1 MGVILEARE
10 VSRVYHVGANTVH
23 ALSGVSMELHE
34 GRMIVIGGRSGSGK
48 TTLLNI
54 LGGLDRPD
62 GGKVLF
68 RGQDLH
74 ALSEVELTDW
84 RRHQVGLVFQS
95 FALMPHLTA
104 IENVEI
110 PLRLAGVPW
119 RERRERAEECLHL
132 VGLYKRAKHRALE
145 LSGGEQQRTGIA
157 RAIANQPSLILADE
171 PMGELDFETGLR
183 VLELFRTIVDRNGI
197 TVCIATHDSAA
208 GDYSDEKLCIEDGRL
223 VPETDIDRVKT
234 KEAE

>member
-10 VSRVYHVGANTVH
+10 VSRVYHAGANTVH
-23 ALSGVSMELHE
+23 ALSGVNMELHE

-171 PMGELDFETGLR
+171 PVGELDFETGLR

-197 TVCIATHDSAA
+197 TVCISTHDSAA
-208 GDYSDEKLCIEDGRL
+208 GDYSDEKLCIEDGKL
-223 VPETDIDRVKT
+223 VPEIAIDRVPA
-234 KEAE
+234 KEAR